1 MAHLQD
7 IVEDLLHQA
16 NAGHTELRALLY
28 NVRSDEQYQLQGR
41 LTGALA
47 SLATGLEARAGCQVR
62 LSLADEPAIAPATK
76 ATLVRIVREAL
87 HNIAKH
93 ARATLVDLVLEVG
106 PADVMLLV
114 ADGGRGF
121 DPSEAYP
128 GHFGLQLMRE
138 YASAIGGAIE
148 VISIPGGG
156 THVRVRVP
164 RRRP

>member
-1 MAHLQD
+1 
-7 IVEDLLHQA
+7 
-16 NAGHTELRALLY
+16 
-28 NVRSDEQYQLQGR
+28 
-41 LTGALA
+41 
-47 SLATGLEARAGCQVR
+47 
-62 LSLADEPAIAPATK
+62 
-76 ATLVRIVREAL
+76 
-87 HNIAKH
+87 
-93 ARATLVDLVLEVG
+93 
-106 PADVMLLV
+106 MLLV